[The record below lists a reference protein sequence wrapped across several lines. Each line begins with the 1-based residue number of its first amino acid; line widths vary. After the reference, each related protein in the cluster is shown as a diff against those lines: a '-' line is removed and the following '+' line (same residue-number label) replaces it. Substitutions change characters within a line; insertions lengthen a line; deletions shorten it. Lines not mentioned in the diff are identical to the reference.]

1 MGDAHKRKINRGRIV
16 CIGSAPVG
24 KIARGISRVLYF
36 SGRDSPHKAMFC
48 PFGKASAIYPARR
61 SPAGSSA
68 TYPPTRTGRPSVPYP
83 DRNPGTEQHRCT
95 WSCNPQ
101 SVRLPMS
108 PPAPVGSYP
117 TFSPLPGRFPRK
129 ETRGCGGYSL
139 LRMHELTS
147 VWQFHQCGALRCPD
161 FPPLPVRLFGRRKQ
175 RQSPLACDSIWLRF
189 RRRNLSTARAGTP
202 ARIAGIS
209 KVNGNYIRFLCKPD
223 FQLIPV

>member
-1 MGDAHKRKINRGRIV
+1 
-16 CIGSAPVG
+16 
-24 KIARGISRVLYF
+24 
-36 SGRDSPHKAMFC
+36 MFC

-161 FPPLPVRLFGRRKQ
+161 FPPLPVRPFGRRKQ